1 MAVIT
6 VTNLSKS
13 FEPINIFS
21 GISFSIPFRARAAIV
36 GPNGVG
42 KTALLRIL
50 AKEDSATS
58 GSVHLAKGAKLGYLP
73 QEARFESNQTLWQEC
88 LSALSELLVQENKLN
103 ILEAEIGNNPGNEEL
118 LEKYG
123 KLQSSF
129 EHNGGYTYENR
140 MKQVLSG
147 LGFTESDYQMPMNL
161 LSGGQ
166 RTRALLARLLL
177 FNPDLLILDEP
188 TNHLDIQAVEWLE
201 SYLRE
206 WEGAVLIV
214 SHDRYFLDR
223 VVTHIYEMSPVGFEM
238 YRGNYSAY
246 LLHREQRWVDRQA
259 FIDTEFSRMQKELEY
274 IRKNI
279 SRQRTQ
285 QAKGKLARLSREIR
299 AIERLGFF
307 GVRDK
312 SWSKIAEQ
320 MGGGD
325 RNTLRVDEAAKR
337 LSALH
342 APNNRISTVKISMRS
357 KHRSGNIVLRG
368 DKFEI
373 GYPGKPLFSVNQF
386 ELRRQECAALI
397 GPNGSGKTTFLR
409 TILKQINPL
418 SGEVTQGAS
427 LKIGYFAQA
436 HEELNPNLTLIEEID
451 SMGTGMLEREI
462 RRYLGRYLFTGE
474 DQYKKVGVLSGG
486 ESGRLALAK
495 LSLMNAN
502 LLLLDE
508 PSNHL
513 DIPAQE
519 VLQQVLAEFDGTILM
534 VSHDRYLIDAL
545 ATQVWDIDPQKQS
558 LTIFK
563 GSYSEYKGIL
573 AGEEEK
579 EDIDLTPK
587 VKKISAGKISLEEKP
602 KLSKHQQQRLQ
613 TKINKLEDLIIE
625 LESKI
630 NNLSNKLSAPSDD
643 PSEITRL
650 GEDYAYYES
659 ELGTAMDAWEKLQLQ
674 IN

>member
-21 GISFSIPFRARAAIV
+21 GISFSIPYRARASIV
-36 GPNGVG
+36 GPNGIG

-50 AKEDSATS
+50 ADEDKATS
-58 GSVHLAKGAKLGYLP
+58 GTVHIAKGAKIGYLP
-73 QEARFESNQTLWQEC
+73 QEAKFDSAHTLWEEC
-88 LSALSELLVQENKLN
+88 LSAISELLALEEKLTE
-103 ILEAEIGNNPGNEEL
+103 LEKIIGKDPHDEEI

-123 KLQSSF
+123 EMQTEF
-129 EHNGGYTYENR
+129 EHQGGYQYQNL

-147 LGFTESDYQMPMNL
+147 LGFVESDYRMPMNL

-166 RTRALLARLLL
+166 RTRALLAKLLL

-201 SYLRE
+201 SYLRD

-246 LLHREQRWVDRQA
+246 LLHREQRWIDRQNY
-259 FIDTEFSRMQKELEY
+259 IESEFARMQKELEY

-299 AIERLGFF
+299 AIEKLGFF

-312 SWSKIAEQ
+312 SWSKIAGQ
-320 MGGGD
+320 IGGGD
-325 RNTLRVDEAAKR
+325 RNTLRVDEAAQR
-337 LSALH
+337 LSALKS
-342 APNNRISTVKISMRS
+342 PSNQVNTIKISMRS
-357 KHRSGNIVLRG
+357 KHRSGNIVLNG
-368 DKFEI
+368 EKFEI
-373 GYPGKPLFSVNQF
+373 GYPGKSLFSVNKF

-397 GPNGSGKTTFLR
+397 GPNGSGKTTFLK
-409 TILKQINPL
+409 TILKQINPTL
-418 SGEVTQGAS
+418 GEVHQGAS

-436 HEELNPNLTLIEEID
+436 HEELDPNLTLIEEID
-451 SMGTGMLEREI
+451 RMGTGMLEREI
-462 RRYLGRYLFTGE
+462 RGYLGKYLFSGE

-502 LLLLDE
+502 FLLLDE

-519 VLQQVLAEFDGTILM
+519 ILQQVLAEFDGTILM

-545 ATQVWDIDPQKQS
+545 ATQVWDIDPINQS
-558 LTIFK
+558 LSIFK

-573 AGEEEK
+573 AEDELKGEIEIKEK
-579 EDIDLTPK
+579 F
-587 VKKISAGKISLEEKP
+587 VSKKISENNTTISKHEKQRVQKKILSLEDRILNIENKLEGLGK
-602 KLSKHQQQRLQ
+602 KLSK
-613 TKINKLEDLIIE
+613 
-625 LESKI
+625 
-630 NNLSNKLSAPSDD
+630 
-643 PSEITRL
+643 PSENSSEIIKI
-650 GEDYAYYES
+650 GEDYAYYET
-659 ELGTAMDAWEKLQLQ
+659 ELEKALEEWENLQLQ
-674 IN
+674 INI